1 MLGRTRFRSRGRG
14 TGTGAGSG
22 GTPFVSPPVEIL
34 ARDGALVIS
43 RSGAQIVGR

>member
-1 MLGRTRFRSRGRG
+1 MLNRSRFRDRSRFGETPG
-14 TGTGAGSG
+14 T
-22 GTPFVSPPVEIL
+22 SPEKEIL